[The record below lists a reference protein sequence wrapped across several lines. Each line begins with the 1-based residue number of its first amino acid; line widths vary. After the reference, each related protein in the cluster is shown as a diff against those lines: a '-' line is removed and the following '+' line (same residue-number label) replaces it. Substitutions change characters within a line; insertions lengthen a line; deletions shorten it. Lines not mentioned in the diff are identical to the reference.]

1 MDRHTA
7 SIRCSHHGGYLV
19 ETKTQEDIE
28 FISTM
33 ADITDSFTG
42 INSWWIGLE
51 RNSSEWIWSQSGDAL
66 EPGLDNWGE
75 GGSGGNESCVILSKS
90 GENFSWES
98 VECGLSSPSL
108 APVCQQCQ
116 PGEDCRAGN
125 HRPIG
130 CHQGYDEEECY
141 LLVYVKMSW
150 SQAEEFCVLHD
161 GHLASITSA
170 EENAWLGSELISSDE
185 VWLGGQW
192 RPGSDWAWSDGSQW
206 AWTNWAAGK
215 PSETWNP
222 ECALLRQH
230 PYHWGSYDCNAELKF
245 VCKYS

>member
-1 MDRHTA
+1 MVKLA
-7 SIRCSHHGGYLV
+7 
-19 ETKTQEDIE
+19 
-28 FISTM
+28 
-33 ADITDSFTG
+33 
-42 INSWWIGLE
+42 
-51 RNSSEWIWSQSGDAL
+51 
-66 EPGLDNWGE
+66 
-75 GGSGGNESCVILSKS
+75 GS
-90 GENFSWES
+90 
-98 VECGLSSPSL
+98 
-108 APVCQQCQ
+108 
-116 PGEDCRAGN
+116 GN

-141 LLVYVKMSW
+141 LLVYIKMSW

-222 ECALLRQH
+222 ECALLHQH

>member
-1 MDRHTA
+1 MVKLA
-7 SIRCSHHGGYLV
+7 
-19 ETKTQEDIE
+19 
-28 FISTM
+28 
-33 ADITDSFTG
+33 
-42 INSWWIGLE
+42 
-51 RNSSEWIWSQSGDAL
+51 
-66 EPGLDNWGE
+66 
-75 GGSGGNESCVILSKS
+75 GS
-90 GENFSWES
+90 
-98 VECGLSSPSL
+98 
-108 APVCQQCQ
+108 
-116 PGEDCRAGN
+116 GN

-206 AWTNWAAGK
+206 AWTNWAAG
-215 PSETWNP
+215 S
-222 ECALLRQH
+222 H
-230 PYHWGSYDCNAELKF
+230 PRAGTLSVLSSTNIPTTGAPTTVTRTSNLSVNIHRR
-245 VCKYS
+245 